1 MTAEKPAPLVFKAS
15 LPSESETL
23 SEIAILA
30 KGHWGYAQELLDL
43 WRKDLRIE
51 ASYIERHSV
60 TSLWQGAQI
69 IGFFAIVKGQANMLD
84 HLWILPPYIGKGYG
98 KQALD
103 EIKTISRELLVSD
116 LTIIS
121 DPNAEGFYLHHGAVR
136 IGEHPSKPQ
145 NRMLP
150 KLRLQID

>member
-1 MTAEKPAPLVFKAS
+1 MTTEKPKSPVFKAS
-15 LPSESETL
+15 LPSESESL

-43 WRKDLRIE
+43 WRKDLQVE
-51 ASYIERHSV
+51 ASYIEKHSV
-60 TSLWQGAQI
+60 FSLWLGSKI
-69 IGFFAIVKGQANMLD
+69 IGFFAIVKGQPNMLD
-84 HLWILPPYIGKGYG
+84 HLWILPPYIGKGHG
-98 KQALD
+98 KQAIA
-103 EIKTISRELLVSD
+103 EIKAICKKHLISD

-150 KLRLQID
+150 KLHLQID